1 MSDLPRSGVL
11 NEHDFYLLKEGTHCR
26 LYDVLG
32 CHLRDGGARV
42 AVWAPNARQVS
53 VIGDFNGWDPRA
65 HPLGPR
71 GDSSGIWEV
80 EVPGLVHGG
89 AYKFRITP
97 QQGEAFD
104 KADPFAFAAEEPPRT
119 ASRAWSLDVAWNDA
133 DWMNRR
139 AQRNGLGAP
148 ISIYEVH
155 LGSWRRRAGR
165 WLSYRELAVE
175 LSRYVLEMGF
185 TRVEL
190 LPVCEHPFYGSWG
203 YQTTGFFA
211 PTARYGPP
219 QDLMFLVDTLHQH
232 GIGVPLDRVPSRCPD
247 DPHGLSRFDGT
258 ALFEHDDPRQ
268 GFHPDWHSSI
278 FNYGRHEVRAFLLW
292 PTSGSTTTTSTAC
305 GWTPWPR
312 CSTSTTGGSR
322 ASGFRTGTA
331 ARKTSRPSSSC
342 GSSTPRCT
350 GTMPAC

>member
-1 MSDLPRSGVL
+1 L